1 MAHQKEAP
9 GDMLPVGFFVRH
21 REVNMGDELEKLQPE
36 LASVPVLRGGS
47 KRINELPQKVFAS
60 ANKWTL
66 WHDIC
71 GWWTGEN
78 HFGNPDMPAIAES
91 LTHVSSG
98 EKQEKTQPAARAS
111 LFEFRKPVGRR
122 LKYTLGASAWILF
135 LAGWHLLAI
144 SSFTPD
150 ALLPT
155 PGKVVMALYDLIAER
170 GFGTDILQ
178 SVKRILISFTIALSI
193 ALPLG
198 IMMGAFPVVESF
210 LNPLVSP
217 FRYLPAP
224 SFVPLL
230 LMWLGTGDG
239 QKIALLVIGVVWFL
253 VTLLMDNTKAVRQE
267 IVECSRTLGATRKS
281 VIWRVI
287 LPASLPS
294 YMDTARQMLAV
305 SWTYLV
311 IAEIV
316 AATDGIG
323 AMMMRAK
330 RFVRVEDILAGILV
344 IGILGLLFDLL
355 FRLLHRLWFRYLY

>member
-1 MAHQKEAP
+1 
-9 GDMLPVGFFVRH
+9 
-21 REVNMGDELEKLQPE
+21 
-36 LASVPVLRGGS
+36 
-47 KRINELPQKVFAS
+47 
-60 ANKWTL
+60 
-66 WHDIC
+66 
-71 GWWTGEN
+71 
-78 HFGNPDMPAIAES
+78 MPTIAES
-91 LTHVSSG
+91 LPRISS
-98 EKQEKTQPAARAS
+98 EKRKAKAQPQAKAS

-122 LKYTLGASAWILF
+122 LKYALGASAWILF
-135 LAGWHLLAI
+135 LLGWHLLAI
-144 SSFTPD
+144 SSLTPD

-155 PGKVVMALYDLIAER
+155 PGKVVTALYDLIAER

-178 SVKRILISFTIALSI
+178 SVKRILISFAIALSI

-253 VTLLMDNTKAVRQE
+253 VTLLMDNTKAVKQE

-281 VIWRVI
+281 VIWHVI